1 MVKITYR
8 MRQMLDRY
16 SCRDSYDTITVPH
29 PPQLSP
35 GTSLYYIKTDRFN
48 YLVLGKDDI
57 IKMEEV

>member
-16 SCRDSYDTITVPH
+16 SCRDSYDTITVPDL
-29 PPQLSP
+29 PQITP

-57 IKMEEV
+57 IKMEEI

>member
-8 MRQMLDRY
+8 IRRMIDRY
-16 SCRDSYDTITVPH
+16 SCVDTYKELIVPH
-29 PPQLSP
+29 TPTLTP

-57 IKMEEV
+57 IKMEDI

>member
-8 MRQMLDRY
+8 IRRMIDRY
-16 SCRDSYDTITVPH
+16 SCIDTYKEIIVPH
-29 PPQLSP
+29 TP

-57 IKMEEV
+57 IKMEEI

>member
-8 MRQMLDRY
+8 IRRMIDRY
-16 SCRDSYDTITVPH
+16 SCIDTYKELIVPH
-29 PPQLSP
+29 TPTLTP

-57 IKMEEV
+57 IKMEEI